1 MAKNMQGGVSAETN
15 SFAKGLMKDMDD
27 SYIPES
33 VWTHA
38 RNAMNNSN
46 LGKVG
51 LIGNEPANKFC
62 SQAPYTIIGG
72 INLRNDEWII
82 YSTNDTDSEIGYF
95 KEDQCEYTLV
105 VNDPCLNF
113 KVTNLIIGISK
124 QNFDCSWQVYW
135 ADGLNPDRT
144 LNVGNIDTA
153 PYDQPW
159 PGVPYIC
166 KDATP
171 GDECIICDPKVP
183 YQLDC
188 DKIRIS
194 ELMTTPCVTVSKGA
208 SGGTL
213 QNGSYYAVIAYSV
226 NQQKV
231 TDYFTP
237 SNIQAL
243 FEHDNLSGSLLVTVT
258 NAETQV
264 FDEFEL
270 VIVRT
275 INQQT
280 SAKKIG
286 YYNTN
291 GQIEVSVDYINE
303 ALITVPVETI
313 PLRTPAYE
321 KSEAIYRNGAYAL
334 RVAPT
339 GKFDFNYQPLANQ
352 IDTEWVMVEQLY
364 NYYAK
369 GGNETGYMRDEQY
382 AFWIRWVYNTG
393 EKSSSYHIP
402 GRPKEINLEIDG
414 AGVDLPTPGLGSADN
429 IELAQFNDEG
439 GVYQAPKL
447 WEMINTAYATS
458 TNLPP
463 DSANAIPG
471 QIVARGRMGYWEYTD
486 TYPSDN
492 PVVWN
497 ASAHPWSQ
505 VSTLPYNTSVIQ
517 DYDLCGQPVRHH
529 KMPADI
535 INVTSSSDGSV
546 SNYSRVRTDGATPK
560 AIRVLG
566 VAFNNIRPPVDNDGA
581 LIEGIVGYEIL
592 RSSREGNKTVVAKGI
607 INNLRYYN
615 NIDNEKIY
623 YQNYP
628 YNPLGLDRSLT
639 SKPWTNKEGWN
650 DNSNLLDTYS
660 QSLFTFHSP
669 DTQFRN
675 PFLSAQELRLYG
687 EVGSPNNVTGNFQK
701 VKEHPREKLPTN
713 IAFAVSMA
721 LGIALAGKA
730 IHGKETRTLS
740 LPRVFNA
747 GVNGRLTGQ
756 TTGTIRSQGRL
767 FTAQNGQE
775 SLYQTGMSTFPI
787 IAGEAVTGVN
797 SALTALITSY
807 RAGNALLRNPSN
819 QPATSRGGIGSGQD
833 NSIDRSDVGYMP
845 TALQAFGGIITYTQ
859 YMVQGADATLDIIR
873 GFSKYQ
879 QFAVSY
885 ISHGDMHKHIRG
897 NVRHTTGTARR
908 YIRNSN
914 YLENQLQQFG
924 ELTINNAFRGRA
936 VVVDLVRANGAGITN
951 GDINNPS
958 QIDNTIQIIS
968 SAMNNGLLP
977 YDDNKPMD
985 GDDNAAHHF
994 DTFNT
999 SAYSYYAGMK
1009 IRIRNQYGQL
1019 DSIRQLTTGCYNP
1032 TGRLTL
1038 TSRLSSSV
1046 IFGGDIYVG
1055 RYTEKN
1061 TFFYFYDWMMNQ
1073 PDGTEFDYRLRSM
1086 VNNPRFWADFT
1097 KFDTNQ
1103 FLQNAIG
1110 TILNPNQWGQGLIST
1125 GLPSSL
1131 NNLDLSIGSST
1142 IDGGG
1147 ISFGDIVQ
1155 TIGSFFRLMKKNNYF
1170 YLFQSG
1176 VRDFFVESEIN
1187 VDLRD
1192 WGTQSSEW
1200 HYDPYRRTDLQ
1211 ALFNVDII
1219 KSGNYFKYDLSL
1231 SISRIFNNFISWGN
1245 MQARYYDP
1253 YVAETCYMFYKNR
1266 IVYSLPQT
1274 QDAIRD
1280 AWKVYLANNYKDFP
1294 TKVNSVKPTNKTGSL
1309 ILFEHDS
1316 PVQFLS
1322 SESMEL
1328 DLGTKITIGDGSLF
1342 SQAMQSLSNSD
1353 PEYQHGSCQNRL
1365 SVINTPAGIY
1375 YISQSQGKIFQVS
1388 SEGLKEISAA
1398 GMRWWF
1404 NKYLPYTILE
1414 DFPDFQLTDNPIAG
1428 VGCQST
1434 FDNTN
1439 LILYFCKRDYRL
1451 RPEFRGRVTT
1461 SDKGDRYFTLD
1472 RVFTI
1477 ELGDPLYFED
1487 TSWTIS
1493 YDPKLEAWISF
1504 HDWHPELTLSS
1515 KTYFLT
1521 TKTSATGTGDIWRH
1535 NQRTDAFANY
1545 YGQDYPFEIEYVSA
1559 TGQQVNTLKS
1569 LEYQLECYTYRTD
1582 GLDTYHVLNYNFD
1595 HAVITNTEQVS
1606 GVLNLNMTPSNNVVA
1621 LMSYPIINPTSIDIL
1636 YDKIEQK
1643 YRFNQFWDITNDRGE
1658 FTYPNVQQPIWNT
1671 ELNGYIRSLNTNN
1684 LNYQKPAFQRKKFRH
1699 YTTHVLLYRNISGNV
1714 KMLFR
1719 LANTKNQNS
1728 PR

>member
-1 MAKNMQGGVSAETN
+1 MAKNMQSGVSAETN

-38 RNAMNNSN
+38 RNAINNSN

-51 LIGNEPANKFC
+51 LIGNEPANGFC
-62 SQAPYTIIGG
+62 SQSPYTIIGA
-72 INLRNDEWII
+72 INLTLDQWII

-95 KEDQCEYTLV
+95 EEDTCNYVTI
-105 VNDPCLNF
+105 VNDPCLGF
-113 KVTNLIIGISK
+113 KKTNLVIGISK
-124 QNFDCSWQVYW
+124 ENFDCSWQVYW

-144 LNVGNIDTA
+144 MNVGNINNA
-153 PYDQPW
+153 PFDAPW
-159 PGVPYIC
+159 PGVPFVC
-166 KDATP
+166 KDARP
-171 GDECIICDPKVP
+171 GDECIICEPKIP
-183 YQLDC
+183 YILDC
-188 DKIRIS
+188 DKIRLS
-194 ELMTTPCVTVSKGA
+194 KLMRTPCVTVSKGS

-213 QNGSYYAVIAYSV
+213 QNGSYYAIIAYSV

-237 SNIQAL
+237 SNVQAL
-243 FEHDNLSGSLLVTVT
+243 FEHDNLSGSLLITVT
-258 NAETQV
+258 NAETEV

-280 SAKKIG
+280 TAKKIG

-291 GQIEVSVDYINE
+291 GQIEIALDYINE
-303 ALITVPVETI
+303 ALVTIPIETI
-313 PLRTPAYE
+313 PIRTPEYE
-321 KSEAIYRNGAYAL
+321 KSEAIYRNGTYAL

-352 IDTEWVMVEQLY
+352 IATEWVMVEQVY

-382 AFWIRWVYNTG
+382 AFWIRWIYNTG

-402 GRPKEINLEIDG
+402 GRPKEVNLEIDSSG
-414 AGVDLPTPGLGSADN
+414 LDLPTPGLGSADN

-447 WEMINTAYATS
+447 WEMINTAYATTS
-458 TNLPP
+458 NLPT
-463 DSANAIPG
+463 DSASAISG
-471 QIVARGRMGYWEYTD
+471 QVIARGRMGYWESTEV
-486 TYPSDN
+486 YPADN
-492 PVVWN
+492 PDVWN
-497 ASAHPWSQ
+497 ASTHTWSQ
-505 VSTLPYNTSVIQ
+505 VSTLPYSISTAG
-517 DYDLCGQPVRHH
+517 DYDLCGKPIRHH

-535 INVTSSSDGSV
+535 VNVTSSSDGSTA
-546 SNYSRVRTDGATPK
+546 NYSRVRADGATPK

-566 VAFNNIRPPVDNDGA
+566 VAFNNIRPPVDNDGN
-581 LIEGIVGYEIL
+581 LIPGIIGYEIL
-592 RSSREGNKTVVAKGI
+592 RSSREGNKSVIAKGI
-607 INNLRYYN
+607 INNLRSYQ

-628 YNPLGLDRSLT
+628 YNPLGRDHSLVSVPWTMNTGWNTTRNFLT
-639 SKPWTNKEGWN
+639 S
-650 DNSNLLDTYS
+650 YS
-660 QSLFTFHSP
+660 KSLFTFHSP

-675 PFLSAQELRLYG
+675 PFLSSQELRLYG
-687 EVGSPNNVTGNFQK
+687 EVGSPNNVKGNFQE
-701 VKEHPREKLPTN
+701 VREHPKEKLPTDL
-713 IAFAVSMA
+713 AFFVSMA
-721 LGIALAGKA
+721 VGIALAGKA
-730 IHGKETRTLS
+730 VHGKETRTMS

-767 FTAQNGQE
+767 FTAQNLAE
-775 SLYQTGMSTFPI
+775 STYQTAMATLGFTLTES
-787 IAGEAVTGVN
+787 VTGVN
-797 SALTALITSY
+797 PALTTLITSY
-807 RAGNALLRNPSN
+807 RAGNAALRNISN
-819 QPATSRGGIGSGQD
+819 QPSTSRGGIGSGQD
-833 NSIDRSDVGYMP
+833 DSVERSDIGYMP
-845 TALQAFGGIITYTQ
+845 TVLQAVGGAITYAQ
-859 YMVQGADATLDIIR
+859 YMTQGADATLDIIR

-879 QFAVSY
+879 QFALSY
-885 ISHGDMHKHIRG
+885 VSHGDMHKHSRG
-897 NVRHTTGTARR
+897 NVQHTTGTSRR
-908 YIRNSN
+908 YIKNSN

-924 ELTINNAFRGRA
+924 ELTLNNLFRGRA
-936 VVVDLVRANGAGITN
+936 VVLDLVKANGSGIIE

-958 QIDNTIQIIS
+958 QVDTTLQIVSTARTAGLINS
-968 SAMNNGLLP
+968 SAE
-977 YDDNKPMD
+977 
-985 GDDNAAHHF
+985 HTF
-994 DTFNT
+994 DSFNT

-1009 IRIRNQYGQL
+1009 IRLRNQYGQM
-1019 DSIRQLTTGCYNP
+1019 DSIRQLTTGCYNHV
-1032 TGRLTL
+1032 GTL
-1038 TSRLSSSV
+1038 NATARYSSSTV
-1046 IFGGDIYVG
+1046 FGGDIYVG

-1061 TFFYFYDWMMNQ
+1061 TFFYFYDWLMNQ

-1086 VNNPRFWADFT
+1086 INNPRFWADFT

-1103 FLQNAIG
+1103 FVQQTLGNIISLQFG
-1110 TILNPNQWGQGLIST
+1110 QLLN
-1125 GLPSSL
+1125 GLPSSM
-1131 NNLDLSIGSST
+1131 NNLDGDFSLIGFLQGDDN
-1142 IDGGG
+1142 DGGG
-1147 ISFGDIVQ
+1147 VGEFLEGLAQSLRF
-1155 TIGSFFRLMKKNNYF
+1155 MKKNAWF

-1176 VRDFFVESEIN
+1176 VRDFYVESEIN

-1192 WGTQSSEW
+1192 WGTQPSEW

-1211 ALFNVDII
+1211 TLFNPDII
-1219 KSGNYFKYDLSL
+1219 KSGNYFKYDISL
-1231 SISRIFNNFISWGN
+1231 STSRIFNNFISWGN
-1245 MQARYYDP
+1245 MQPRYYSP
-1253 YVAETCYMFYKNR
+1253 YVAETCYTYYKNR

-1274 QDAIRD
+1274 QDAVKD
-1280 AWKVYLANNYKDFP
+1280 SWQVYLANNYKDF
-1294 TKVNSVKPTNKTGSL
+1294 TARVTSVKPINKTGAL
-1309 ILFEHDS
+1309 ILFDRDS

-1353 PEYQHGSCQNRL
+1353 PEFQHGSCQNRL
-1365 SVINTPAGIY
+1365 SVTNTPAGIY
-1375 YISQSQGKIFQVS
+1375 YMSQSQGKIFQVS
-1388 SEGLKEISAA
+1388 GQGLKEISAS

-1404 NKYLPYTILE
+1404 NKYLPYTLLE
-1414 DFPDFQLTDNPIAG
+1414 DFPEFTLTDNPVVGI
-1428 VGCQST
+1428 GCQST

-1439 LILYFCKRDYRL
+1439 ILLYFCKRDYRL
-1451 RPEFRGRVTT
+1451 RPEFRGRVVM
-1461 SDKGDRYFTLD
+1461 SSKGARYFTLD
-1472 RVFTI
+1472 GVFTI

-1493 YDPKLEAWISF
+1493 YDPKAEAWISF
-1504 HDWHPELTLSS
+1504 HDWHPELAIAS
-1515 KTYFLT
+1515 KTNFLT

-1582 GLDTYHVLNYNFD
+1582 GLDTYHVLDYNFD

-1606 GVLNLNMTPSNNVVA
+1606 GVLNLNLAPNNDIVA

-1636 YDKIEQK
+1636 YNKVEQK

-1671 ELNGYIRSLNTNN
+1671 ELNGYIRSLNANN

-1699 YTTHVLLYRNISGNV
+1699 YTTHTLLYRNISGNV

-1719 LANTKNQNS
+1719 LANVKNQNS

>member
-1 MAKNMQGGVSAETN
+1 MAKDMQGGISAESN
-15 SFAKGLMKDMDD
+15 VFNKGLVKDFDD
-27 SYIPES
+27 VYNPEGAWS
-33 VWTHA
+33 HA
-38 RNAMNNSN
+38 RNAVNNSVT
-46 LGKVG
+46 GKIGV
-51 LIGNEPANKFC
+51 IGNEPGNIFC
-62 SQAPYTIIGG
+62 SQAPYTIIGA
-72 INLRNDEWII
+72 INLTLDKWII
-82 YSTNDTDSEIGYF
+82 YSTDDINSEIGYF
-95 KEDQCEYTLV
+95 EEDICRYTLI
-105 VNDPCLNF
+105 VNDPCLGF
-113 KVTNLIIGISK
+113 QKTNLVIGISK
-124 QNFDCSWQVYW
+124 ENFDCSWQVYW

-144 LNVGNIDTA
+144 MNVGNPNNA
-153 PYDQPW
+153 PYSQPW
-159 PGVPYIC
+159 PGVPYVC

-171 GDECIICDPKVP
+171 GDECVICDPKVP

-188 DKIRIS
+188 NKIRLS
-194 ELMTTPCVTVSKGA
+194 KLMDTPCVTVSKGA

-237 SNIQAL
+237 SNVQAL
-243 FEHDNLSGSLLVTVT
+243 FEHDNLSGSLLITVT

-275 INQQT
+275 VNQQT

-291 GQIEVSVDYINE
+291 GQIEIALDYINE
-303 ALITVPVETI
+303 ALVTVPIEFI
-313 PLRTPAYE
+313 PIRTPEYE

-339 GKFDFNYQPLANQ
+339 SKFDFNYQPLANQ
-352 IDTEWVMVEQLY
+352 IDTEWVMVEQIY

-402 GRPKEINLEIDG
+402 GRPKEVNLEINA

-439 GVYQAPKL
+439 GAYQAPEL

-458 TNLPP
+458 SNIPAA
-463 DSANAIPG
+463 SANAISG
-471 QIVARGRMGYWEYTD
+471 QVIARGRMGYWESTEV
-486 TYPSDN
+486 YPSNN
-492 PVVWN
+492 PDVWN

-505 VSTLPYNTSVIQ
+505 VTTLPYNISVTA
-517 DYDLCGQPVRHH
+517 DYDLCGKPIRHH

-535 INVTSSSDGSV
+535 VNVTSSSDGS
-546 SNYSRVRTDGATPK
+546 SANFSRIRSDGATPK

-566 VAFNNIRPPVDNDGA
+566 VAFNNIRPPVDNNGA
-581 LIEGIVGYEIL
+581 LIPGIVGYEIL
-592 RSSREGNKTVVAKGI
+592 RSSREGNKSVVAKGI
-607 INNLRYYN
+607 INNLRSYR
-615 NIDNEKIY
+615 NIDNETIY

-628 YNPLGLDRSLT
+628 YNPLGTDRSLT
-639 SKPWTNKEGWN
+639 RTPWTSTTGWN
-650 DNSNLLDTYS
+650 DSSNYLRSYS
-660 QSLFTFHSP
+660 KSLFTFHSP

-675 PFLSAQELRLYG
+675 PFLSAQELKLYG
-687 EVGSPNNVTGNFQK
+687 EVGSPNNVKGNFQE
-701 VKEHPREKLPTN
+701 VREHPKEKLPTDL
-713 IAFAVSMA
+713 AFFVSLAV
-721 LGIALAGKA
+721 GIGLAGKA
-730 IHGKETRTLS
+730 VHGQETRKIEM
-740 LPRVFNA
+740 PRIFNA
-747 GVNGRLTGQ
+747 GISGEIIGSPSGTTKSGGNLNTAATTAEGVYQGGSITGYAGMVNTLT
-756 TTGTIRSQGRL
+756 
-767 FTAQNGQE
+767 E
-775 SLYQTGMSTFPI
+775 S
-787 IAGEAVTGVN
+787 VTGIN
-797 SALTALITSY
+797 PALTTFLGAIGTANGDLAALTTTASATAPL
-807 RAGNALLRNPSN
+807 AG
-819 QPATSRGGIGSGQD
+819 GGIGGARNNDIVSAD
-833 NSIDRSDVGYMP
+833 INYMP
-845 TALQAFGGIITYTQ
+845 GPLRAVGGAITYAN
-859 YMVQGADATLDIIR
+859 YMTQGADATLDIIR

-879 QFAVSY
+879 QFALSY
-885 ISHGDMHKHIRG
+885 VSHGDMHVHSRG
-897 NVRHTTGTARR
+897 NALHTTGNSRR

-924 ELTINNAFRGRA
+924 ALTINNAYRGRA
-936 VVVDLVRANGAGITN
+936 VVLDLVKANGGGIIQ
-951 GDINNPS
+951 GDVNDPS
-958 QIDNTIQIIS
+958 QTDNTLQIVS
-968 SAMNNGLLP
+968 SARTAGLINSAP
-977 YDDNKPMD
+977 DH
-985 GDDNAAHHF
+985 AF
-994 DTFNT
+994 DPFNT

-1009 IRIRNQYGQL
+1009 IRLRNQYGQM
-1019 DSIRQLTTGCYNP
+1019 DSVRQITTGCYHP
-1032 TGRLTL
+1032 TGTLTL
-1038 TSRLSSSV
+1038 ASRLSSSV

-1086 VNNPRFWADFT
+1086 INNPRFWADFT

-1103 FLQNAIG
+1103 FIQNTLSSIISLQFSN
-1110 TILNPNQWGQGLIST
+1110 LVNS
-1125 GLPSSL
+1125 LPSSM
-1131 NNLDLSIGSST
+1131 NNLDGDFSLIGFLQGDDN
-1142 IDGGG
+1142 DGGG
-1147 ISFGDIVQ
+1147 VGEFLQGLVQ
-1155 TIGSFFRLMKKNNYF
+1155 SIRFMKKNAWF

-1192 WGTQSSEW
+1192 WGTQPSEW

-1211 ALFNVDII
+1211 QLFNIDII

-1245 MQARYYDP
+1245 MQARYYNP
-1253 YVAETCYMFYKNR
+1253 YVAETCYTYYKNR
-1266 IVYSLPQT
+1266 ISYSLPQT
-1274 QDAIRD
+1274 QDAVKD
-1280 AWKVYLANNYKDFP
+1280 SWKVYLANNYKDF
-1294 TKVNSVKPTNKTGSL
+1294 TARVTAVKPIGKTGAL
-1309 ILFEHDS
+1309 ILFDRDS

-1342 SQAMQSLSNSD
+1342 SQAMQNLSNSD

-1375 YISQSQGKIFQVS
+1375 YMSQSQGKVFAVTGD
-1388 SEGLKEISAA
+1388 GLEEISAA

-1404 NKYLPYTILE
+1404 NKYLPYTLLE
-1414 DFPDFQLTDNPIAG
+1414 DFPEFTLIDNPVVGI
-1428 VGCQST
+1428 GCQST

-1439 LILYFCKRDYRL
+1439 ILLYFCKRDYRVK
-1451 RPEFRGRVTT
+1451 PEFRGRIVM
-1461 SDKGDRYFTLD
+1461 SDRGARYFTLD
-1472 RVFTI
+1472 GAFTI

-1493 YDPKLEAWISF
+1493 YDPKAKAFISF
-1504 HDWHPELTLSS
+1504 HDWHPELAIAS
-1515 KTYFLT
+1515 KTNFLT
-1521 TKTSATGTGDIWRH
+1521 TKTSDLGKGDIWRH
-1535 NQRTDAFANY
+1535 NHRTDLFANY
-1545 YGQDYPFEIEYVSA
+1545 YGQDYPFEIEFISN

-1569 LEYQLECYTYRTD
+1569 VEYQLECYTYRTD
-1582 GLDTYHVLNYNFD
+1582 GLDTYHVLDYNFD

-1606 GVLNLNMTPSNNVVA
+1606 GVLNLNIMPKNNAPALVNYPVV
-1621 LMSYPIINPTSIDIL
+1621 NPTSIDIL
-1636 YDKIEQK
+1636 YSKVEQK

-1658 FTYPNVQQPIWNT
+1658 YTYPNVQQPIWNT
-1671 ELNGYIRSLNTNN
+1671 ELNGYIRNLNTNN
-1684 LNYQKPAFQRKKFRH
+1684 LNYQKPAFQHKKFRH
-1699 YTTHVLLYRNISGNV
+1699 YTSYVLLYRNVSGPV

-1719 LANTKNQNS
+1719 LSVNKNLNS